1 MMIAE
6 GSSKVQEMAMQ
17 AGCNM
22 NWGEMEERE
31 RGGEGTGPGSYN
43 LSTPPAYAEEGQKN
57 GERAYLHR
65 EQGSLSRTSLTGT

>member
-31 RGGEGTGPGSYN
+31 REREGTRPGSYN
-43 LSTPPAYAEEGQKN
+43 LSTPAYAEERQKN

-65 EQGSLSRTSLTGT
+65 DQGSLSRTSLTGT